1 MLANFAF
8 IFCHPWIFLYEL
20 FQKKKKKIQEYHQR
34 VKQLDPDQAHILS
47 GLIWVQTVCKGYQ
60 QMTKVITSGE
70 SVKHDV
76 SVSVISVSIGHCIN
90 LF

>member
-1 MLANFAF
+1 
-8 IFCHPWIFLYEL
+8 
-20 FQKKKKKIQEYHQR
+20 
-34 VKQLDPDQAHILS
+34 
-47 GLIWVQTVCKGYQ
+47 
-60 QMTKVITSGE
+60 MTKVITSGE